1 MIFDTHAH
9 VFVRGLPLAEHCRYV
24 PDYDATPESYLTHLD
39 RFGIDVGIL
48 VQPSF
53 LGTDNHYMRGS
64 SPLPYPVSRCSRCGS
79 KHYAL

>member
-48 VQPSF
+48 VQP
-53 LGTDNHYMRGS
+53 
-64 SPLPYPVSRCSRCGS
+64 
-79 KHYAL
+79 